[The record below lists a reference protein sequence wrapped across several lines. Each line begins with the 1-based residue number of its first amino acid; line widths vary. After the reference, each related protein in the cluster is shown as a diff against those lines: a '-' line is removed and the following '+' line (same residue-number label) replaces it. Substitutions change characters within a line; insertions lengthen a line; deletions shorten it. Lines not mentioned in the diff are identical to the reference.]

1 MPLPN
6 RTQVFD
12 SLLGTQDNIHSIILP
27 DVFSSGGSQNLF
39 IDQFAR
45 AKRIDGYDNQ
55 NAAAITTN
63 TGGSAGIF
71 RTLFPF
77 RSMAGGTVTRQ
88 IIGVLD
94 DAADEQE
101 VWTSTDEGVNWAF
114 RGDFGASS
122 VGTIPTLAQFGDEVF
137 IVNGVVAPRKWDGTT
152 LSTAGGTQS
161 PQPTAVAVAS
171 ASGFLVG
178 SKQWKLVSVESDGSR
193 HPGSIA
199 STAVQF
205 TDEQATVTWTA
216 DADTDVV
223 GYELYATT
231 GTGKIFYFE
240 DYIDGRTTA
249 TYTSNIQDAR
259 LLENRGL
266 EEHGD
271 APPTGVYFCVS
282 HKDRMWYL
290 RTDTSPRR
298 GYYSDPGDP
307 DSCYLAN
314 NYVDF
319 SDIAD
324 QGDRLTGGV
333 GNYEGR
339 LVVGQE
345 RSIWTVSGT
354 GQIIGNLV
362 DITRVRANPNIGW
375 VAQRSVLRIPAGAKY
390 IDQNGKVQTT
400 EVVTLA
406 YWTPIGDI
414 RLFDGDN
421 DVVVSFP
428 VNTTVRGFN
437 YAHRAK
443 VWALMDSSRDH
454 ATWFFPSGSATE
466 PDTAVTWNWRW
477 GVWYVWTPLPFAH
490 GIEIESSSEASV
502 LLAAEAAIATGAFV
516 YKLWSGNTFNGTN
529 IVSQWMT
536 KTLFGLDD
544 NNVQALGFR
553 KRWRYLDA
561 LLTSTQGAE
570 PSVEWV
576 DGLGEDSAAGHS
588 LGAFDTTG
596 DSVETFDGEAIE
608 SSDGET
614 IIMSTAGVHLKKL
627 IKDGARYVHS
637 EGIRFRI
644 KDSTDSE
651 AWAIEAF
658 SVAYQLLPG
667 LKRRI
672 Q

>member
-1 MPLPN
+1 MPLPI

-12 SLLGTQDNIHSIILP
+12 SLLGSQENIHSIILP
-27 DVFSSGGSQNLF
+27 DVFSSGGSQNLYM
-39 IDQFAR
+39 DQFAR
-45 AKRIDGYDNQ
+45 AKRISGYDNQ
-55 NAAAITTN
+55 NSSAITTN
-63 TGGSAGIF
+63 TGGSTGIF
-71 RTLFPF
+71 RTLFAF
-77 RSMAGGTVTRQ
+77 RFMSSGSVTRQ
-88 IIGVLD
+88 ILGMLD

-101 VWTSTDEGVNWAF
+101 LWTSTDEGVNWTF
-114 RGDFGASS
+114 RGDLGASS
-122 VGTIPTLAQFGDEVF
+122 VGTIPVIAQFGDECF
-137 IVNGVVAPRKWDGTT
+137 LVNGVISPRKWNGTT

-161 PQPTAVAVAS
+161 PTPSAVAVAS

-178 SKQWKLVSVESDGSR
+178 SKQWKLVSVEADGSR
-193 HPGSIA
+193 HPGSTA

-216 DADTDVV
+216 DVDTDVV

-231 GTGKIFYFE
+231 GTGKVFYFE
-240 DYIDGRTTA
+240 DYIDGRTTV

-266 EEHGD
+266 EEHGE
-271 APPTGVYFCVS
+271 APPTGAHFCVS

-290 RTDTSPRR
+290 RTDTYPRR
-298 GYYSDPGDP
+298 GYYSDPGDAE
-307 DSCYLAN
+307 SCYLAN

-324 QGDRLTGGV
+324 QGDYITGAV

-362 DITRVRANPNIGW
+362 DITRTRANPNIGW
-375 VAQRSVLRIPAGAKY
+375 VSQRAVLRIPAGARY
-390 IDQNGKVQTT
+390 IDQNGKAQTT

-414 RLFDGDN
+414 RIFDGDN

-428 VNTTVRGFN
+428 VSTTVRGFN

-443 VWALMDSSRDH
+443 VWAQLDSKRDH

-466 PDTAVTWNWRW
+466 PDKAVTWNWRW
-477 GVWYVWTPLPFAH
+477 GVWYVWTPQPFAH
-490 GIEIESSSEASV
+490 GIEVESASEASV
-502 LLAAEAAIATGAFV
+502 LLASESVIATGGYV
-516 YKLWSGNTFNGTN
+516 YKLWDGNTFNGTN
-529 IVSQWMT
+529 IISQWMT
-536 KTLFGLDD
+536 KTIFGLDD
-544 NNVQALGFR
+544 NKVQALGFR

-561 LLTSTQGAE
+561 LLTSTEGAE

-576 DGLGEDSAAGHS
+576 EGLAEDYAAGHS
-588 LGAFDTTG
+588 LGTYDTSA
-596 DSVETFDGEAIE
+596 DSIQT
-608 SSDGET
+608 SDGEVIQSSDSET
-614 IIMSTAGVHLKKL
+614 LIMSTASVHLKKL
-627 IKDGARYVHS
+627 IKDGGSYIHS

-651 AWAIEAF
+651 PWAIEAF

-672 Q
+672 